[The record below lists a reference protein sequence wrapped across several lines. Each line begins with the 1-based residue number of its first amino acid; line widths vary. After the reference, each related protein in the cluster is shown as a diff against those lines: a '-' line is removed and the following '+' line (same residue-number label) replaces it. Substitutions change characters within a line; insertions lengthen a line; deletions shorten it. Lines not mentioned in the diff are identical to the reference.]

1 MQIFAARVFQW
12 IIILKCICVFQNCVA
27 RALYDNIA
35 ESPDELAFR
44 KGDTL
49 TVLEQNTGGIE
60 GWWLC
65 SLRGRQVRRL
75 LLYFCCPE
83 SSLCFAVSL
92 CWLFSLYISHS
103 IPPVVFI
110 IILLFLLMSYVG
122 TVTRLQAGPS
132 GFENG
137 QG

>member
-1 MQIFAARVFQW
+1 M
-12 IIILKCICVFQNCVA
+12 A

-44 KGDTL
+44 KGDEL

-75 LLYFCCPE
+75 LLFFCSPTLLPPCAGYFHH
-83 SSLCFAVSL
+83 VS
-92 CWLFSLYISHS
+92 
-103 IPPVVFI
+103 
-110 IILLFLLMSYVG
+110 IILFPLFYLSSIFY
-122 TVTRLQAGPS
+122 T
-132 GFENG
+132 F
-137 QG
+137 

>member
-1 MQIFAARVFQW
+1 MFQW
-12 IIILKCICVFQNCVA
+12 NVILKCIYVFQNCVA

-75 LLYFCCPE
+75 LLYFCRPE
-83 SSLCFAVSL
+83 SSLCFAVFL
-92 CWLFSLYISHS
+92 MLVIFLLYHS
-103 IPPVVFI
+103 IPPLAFI
-110 IILLFLLMSYVG
+110 VLLLFHLMSYVS
-122 TVTRLQAGPS
+122 TVTRLRAGRS
-132 GFENG
+132 GFETG
-137 QG
+137 QE